1 MSNEVKTNLESI
13 FQSFQEMI
21 KVETVVGEALH
32 IGDAILVPFVDV
44 TFGFGSGGFGG
55 KGDTAHE
62 SAGGGGEITF
72 PCLAEQ
78 SVGLAAGKS
87 EAAGRGNGYIIIGR
101 NSSNEEIWRV
111 FCLKKSFAKEGKK
124 PLFPQ
129 VARVC
134 CKLPMLCRE
143 FTLKK

>member
-55 KGDTAHE
+55 KG
-62 SAGGGGEITF
+62 S
-72 PCLAEQ
+72 
-78 SVGLAAGKS
+78 
-87 EAAGRGNGYIIIGR
+87 
-101 NSSNEEIWRV
+101 
-111 FCLKKSFAKEGKK
+111 
-124 PLFPQ
+124 
-129 VARVC
+129 
-134 CKLPMLCRE
+134 
-143 FTLKK
+143 